1 MIQKLPSLDVEDFE
15 CITDFMLEFYR
26 RLGWDPTKQELDPR
40 KIAIHPDTWKEICM
54 QVKRRWGIG
63 SALIWMNQGPSW
75 HEDNPHQLDPASVW
89 IGTGAIANIQVE
101 GRSIR

>member
-40 KIAIHPDTWKEICM
+40 KIAKLSPYNC
-54 QVKRRWGIG
+54 VKLV
-63 SALIWMNQGPSW
+63 SP
-75 HEDNPHQLDPASVW
+75 
-89 IGTGAIANIQVE
+89 
-101 GRSIR
+101 

>member
-26 RLGWDPTKQELDPR
+26 HLGWDPTKQELDPR

-54 QVKRRWGIG
+54 QVKRRWGIEL
-63 SALIWMNQGPSW
+63 SPYNCVKLVSPWNKRSHFLCPSVRMKLQ
-75 HEDNPHQLDPASVW
+75 P
-89 IGTGAIANIQVE
+89 
-101 GRSIR
+101 